1 MKKLLTSAF
10 IIATIAL
17 GAQNQKM
24 KKACI
29 KIDMEENG
37 KVTKIDT
44 CVTAATDAELQ
55 EKLNALGF
63 GNPPTPPVP
72 PVPPLPPGA
81 EISIEIDSLPGDGYE
96 YTYTKVISIDDE
108 EGGKEGKKSGES
120 SKGVPSAKKKKVVS
134 KSNKH
139 GDAHVIVMDGEG
151 NVITTD
157 SEGKDGDAKV
167 VVKHLEPGE
176 KMDEEMEKIMKE
188 HGIDKEKGEARQVII
203 KNHKSKN
210 GKENK
215 EVKVYVFS
223 KMEVKKLSEAEKK
236 KLPAEASKALAGG
249 KTFENLNV
257 SPNPTEDTCTIS
269 YKANSKEPLQ
279 IKAYNAE
286 GKTVLTETETG
297 TGDQV
302 NKTLSLKGLGQ
313 GTYFVHLTQGKQ
325 SEVRK
330 VIVK

>member
-1 MKKLLTSAF
+1 MKNILTSSL
-10 IIATIAL
+10 IIATIAM
-17 GAQNQKM
+17 GAQEKM

-44 CVTAATDAELQ
+44 CVTAATEAELQ

-72 PVPPLPPGA
+72 PVPPLPPGVP
-81 EISIEIDSLPGDGYE
+81 EISIEIDSLPGEGYE
-96 YTYTKVISIDDE
+96 YTYTKVIEIDDE
-108 EGGKEGKKSGES
+108 DEGKEGKKSGEKKKMKVI
-120 SKGVPSAKKKKVVS
+120 SKSAK
-134 KSNKH
+134 N

-157 SEGKDGDAKV
+157 SQGKDGDAKV
-167 VVKHLEPGE
+167 VIKHLKPGD
-176 KMDEEMEKIMKE
+176 KMDEEMEKILKE
-188 HGIDKEKGEARQVII
+188 HGMENGKGEGKQIII
-203 KNHKSKN
+203 KNHENKQ
-210 GKENK
+210 GKESK

-236 KLPAEASKALAGG
+236 KLPAAASKTLANG
-249 KTFENLNV
+249 KTFDNLSV
-257 SPNPTEDTCTIS
+257 APNPTEDACSIS
-269 YKANSKEPLQ
+269 YRSASKESLQ
-279 IKAYNAE
+279 IRVYNSE
-286 GKTVLTETETG
+286 GKTVLTETETNAS
-297 TGDQV
+297 DQV

-313 GTYFVHLTQGKQ
+313 GVYFVHLTQGKQ